1 VITTFHGPADVV
13 LGMANVAVSRV
24 AEPHETLD
32 ALIVV
37 EPECCSIAVA
47 PDMKFP
53 PVMVVV
59 TESPAY
65 PSSGSIPLKEGAA
78 AAVVVAAVA
87 TVVVFVV
94 TTVVGTGVG
103 AAVGIDETV
112 TWVIF
117 TLYTFSIVKR
127 GYVSVF
133 EFIRYPHVPSV
144 FL

>member
-1 VITTFHGPADVV
+1 MDPVVWPSGFVITTFQNPTGVV
-13 LGMANVAVSRV
+13 LGIANVAVNRV

-32 ALIVV
+32 AVIVV
-37 EPECCSIAVA
+37 EPDCVSFAVA
-47 PDMKFP
+47 PDTKFP

-65 PSSGSIPLKEGAA
+65 PLSGSISLNRGAA

-87 TVVVFVV
+87 MVVVFVV

-127 GYVSVF
+127 G
-133 EFIRYPHVPSV
+133 
-144 FL
+144 

>member
-1 VITTFHGPADVV
+1 
-13 LGMANVAVSRV
+13 
-24 AEPHETLD
+24 
-32 ALIVV
+32 
-37 EPECCSIAVA
+37 
-47 PDMKFP
+47 
-53 PVMVVV
+53 MVVV
-59 TESPAY
+59 TEFPAY
-65 PSSGSIPLKEGAA
+65 PSAGSISLKIGAA

-127 GYVSVF
+127 G
-133 EFIRYPHVPSV
+133 
-144 FL
+144 